1 MTVDLIFRKD
11 DFADPARRG
20 PLLDLLRDIFAIDLG
35 ELSARNIWH
44 PGYRAFSYWVGK
56 SIAANVSIRPLPLMV
71 NGKIVRAAQ
80 LHAVATRPNWRRLGL
95 FTDLMTRVL
104 DYAEGRF
111 DQLLLFTAEPALYEP
126 FGFRHLPQHVFTGRL
141 AAGNYAGEMPS
152 RPLSL
157 DDPDDCTLMR
167 ALYTARQ
174 PVSQHFAVAENG
186 DVFFANA
193 LARPNWRLVYL
204 PRAEAL
210 IVYEGAQ
217 LLDIAAAKMPPM
229 AAIAAAMQCTPDT
242 EIAVHFPPDLLA
254 GDFQPLPYDPPEEDH
269 VMLRGPLEIVD
280 QPIILPP
287 TTLS

>member
-1 MTVDLIFRKD
+1 MANDLTFRKD

-20 PLLDLLRDIFAIDLG
+20 PLLDLLRDIFAVDLG
-35 ELSARNIWH
+35 ELSARNLWH
-44 PGYRAFSYWVGK
+44 PGYRAFSYWSGK
-56 SIAANVSIRPLPLMV
+56 SIAANVSIRPLPLMA

-80 LHAVATRPNWRRLGL
+80 LHAVATRPHWRRRGL

-111 DQLLLFTAEPALYEP
+111 DRLLLFTAEPALYAP
-126 FGFRHLPQHVFTGRL
+126 FGFRHLPQHIFTGHL
-141 AAGNYAGEMPS
+141 AVSGDADAMS
-152 RPLSL
+152 CRSLSL

-186 DVFFANA
+186 DIFFANA

-210 IVYEGAQ
+210 VVCEGSQ

-229 AAIAAAMQCTPDT
+229 AAILAAMQCTPDS
-242 EIAVHFPPDLLA
+242 EIEVHFPPDRLA
-254 GDFQPLPYDPPEEDH
+254 GDFRALPYEPPEEDH
-269 VMLRGPLEIVD
+269 IMLRGPLEIVD